1 MGVRALSVLIRNPS
15 EAWGDSCPERQLW
28 VTQKRLQGKCSQW
41 ASLVVSNFQQSLTP
55 NASVGPV
62 GAGFPQHSPE
72 LAEPP
77 ELILTS
83 FLP

>member
-1 MGVRALSVLIRNPS
+1 MRLGETAALK
-15 EAWGDSCPERQLW
+15 DSCGHSEE
-28 VTQKRLQGKCSQW
+28 TTGKMFSMGQP
-41 ASLVVSNFQQSLTP
+41 SGKQSLTP

-77 ELILTS
+77 ELILTF
-83 FLP
+83 FLPQKCSTLTDPSRRDDGPF